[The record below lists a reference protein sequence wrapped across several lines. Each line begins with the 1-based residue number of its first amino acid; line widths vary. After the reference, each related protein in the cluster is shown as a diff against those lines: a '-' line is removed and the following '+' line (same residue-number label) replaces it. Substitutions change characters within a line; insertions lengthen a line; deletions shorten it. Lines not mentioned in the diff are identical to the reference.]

1 MSPGGSSGRLHSKQ
15 PVVNHVQDS
24 VRDTYFVT
32 VDSVEVTC
40 PKTKLGRRSVSTLLG
55 VALARPPSIGDRLSA
70 TMKMMMVG

>member
-1 MSPGGSSGRLHSKQ
+1 M
-15 PVVNHVQDS
+15 
-24 VRDTYFVT
+24 RDTYFVT

-70 TMKMMMVG
+70 TMKMMIVG